1 MKLNGKEVLVCNCE
15 GTMTIDGKALAKAC
29 QGGDKK
35 GGKTAKKVEELNVAS
50 HLCRTQIEEFQRL
63 AGQGSE
69 LLVACTQEA
78 PLFLETLEEMGEDA
92 PAAQFLNIR
101 EKAGWSKDA
110 TEKSPQKTDIT
121 AKMAAL
127 LTEAALDLEAATT
140 VTMISGGVLLVM
152 GTDDRALE
160 AAKKVASRLGITSE
174 DVIAYTYDRPATI
187 DDCDP
192 GWP

>member
-35 GGKTAKKVEELNVAS
+35 GGGKKAEELSVAS

-78 PLFLETLEEMGEDA
+78 PLFLETLDEMGEDA
-92 PAAQFLNIR
+92 PAAQFVNIR
-101 EKAGWSKDA
+101 EKAG
-110 TEKSPQKTDIT
+110 
-121 AKMAAL
+121 
-127 LTEAALDLEAATT
+127 
-140 VTMISGGVLLVM
+140 
-152 GTDDRALE
+152 
-160 AAKKVASRLGITSE
+160 
-174 DVIAYTYDRPATI
+174 
-187 DDCDP
+187 
-192 GWP
+192 